1 MFAEAVLKTKSGKQA
16 FIIGA
21 ATLSLFAIL
30 IVLFFH
36 LGNQTV
42 YESKPFLA
50 VINIVFL
57 SVLPFA
63 VAYIS
68 SISYL
73 KSGLLQLLFLGGAM
87 IAFGICNLIAA
98 WGILSVNAPEWTNFL
113 VTIHNVGV
121 FSFAA
126 ITFAASIIASNRMLG
141 LAPNTNRRRILNIL
155 AAYVSAVILSICLAV
170 LTISNDIPPFVVS
183 GSFTLLRQSVL
194 VVTIMLLTFSSIIFG
209 KKYLSSKSSI
219 IYWYSLGLALI
230 AIGILGILIEPHLG
244 TALSWTGRATQYVG
258 CVFFAIAAL
267 SKLPKSGTEENWVEA
282 FGADRKQLT
291 HLFSKML
298 NGFAYHRIV
307 TNANGK
313 PIDYIYLEVND
324 AFENATGLKKE
335 NIIGK
340 KVTEVLPG
348 IEQDP
353 VGWIDIYGKVAQTG
367 EPVRF
372 KSQLQRLNKWFD
384 ISAYSPEKGYFITLF
399 DDITARR
406 KAEEDVREAEKRF
419 RIVIENSR
427 DGINLLDLKTGK
439 YVFMS
444 PAQVKLT
451 GFTEEEINNISAE
464 EAYERT
470 HPDDREITIAQQKK
484 VASGEDLI
492 EPVEYRWKVKSGE
505 YRWFSDSR
513 KLVRDEHGQPIA
525 MVGISRDITRRKK
538 IEEALIKNEEEYRSL
553 FSNMMD
559 GFAYGK
565 TIFDA
570 QGKPVD
576 FVYLKINDAF
586 EKITGLRKD
595 FVVGKKVT
603 EVIPGIEKLNPEL
616 FEIYGRV
623 AKTGRDEEFEIFFKP
638 FDMWLSM
645 SVYRPEEGFFAT
657 VFENI
662 TKRKESEAT
671 ILALNER
678 FKMAQ
683 HAAGV
688 GVWDWDIK
696 TGHIEWTTEMF
707 ELFGLDPK
715 ETVASFETWNS
726 VLHPEDKEKAGAK
739 INEALQTHSLL
750 DNEYRIVKP
759 DGQIIWINAKGIG
772 IYDQR
777 NEPIR
782 MSGICMD
789 ISERRKSEEKL
800 DEYRVN
806 LEKLVE
812 ERTKQLQE
820 KERLAAIGATAGMVG
835 HDIRNPL
842 QAITSDVFLAK
853 TELASIP
860 DSEEKKNA
868 LESIDEIEKNVDY
881 INKIVQ
887 DLQDYA
893 RPLNPKIEESDL
905 KSIVKALI
913 AKNGLPKNIK
923 VNVKIK
929 DDARKIRVD
938 SYYLNRIL
946 FNLVTNAV
954 QAMPNGGKLTIDAHK
969 EANDT
974 VLSVKDTG
982 VGIPQEIRD
991 KMFTL
996 MFTTKS
1002 KGQGFGLPVVKRMT
1016 ESLGGTVT
1024 FESQEG
1030 KGTTFTVRL
1039 PPKKS

>member
-1 MFAEAVLKTKSGKQA
+1 MFTEAVLKTKSGKQA
-16 FIIGA
+16 SIIGA
-21 ATLSLFAIL
+21 AVLSLFVIL

-57 SVLPFA
+57 SVLPFT

-98 WGILSVNAPEWTNFL
+98 WGIISVNTPEWTNFI

-121 FSFAA
+121 LSFAG
-126 ITFAASIIASNRMLG
+126 ITFAASIIASNRTLS
-141 LAPNTNRRRILNIL
+141 LAPNTNRRVLNIL
-155 AAYVSAVILSICLAV
+155 AAYVSAVILSIFLAV
-170 LTISNDIPPFVVS
+170 LTISNDIPPFVVT

-194 VVTIMLLTFSSIIFG
+194 VVTIVLLTFSSIIFA

-219 IYWYSLGLALI
+219 IYWYSLGLVLI
-230 AIGILGILIEPHLG
+230 ALGILGILIEPHLG
-244 TALSWTGRATQYVG
+244 TALSWTGRAAQYVG
-258 CVFFAIAAL
+258 CVFFAVTVL
-267 SKLPKSGTEENWVEA
+267 SKLPKSATDENWVEA
-282 FGADRKQLT
+282 FGSNRKQLT

-298 NGFAYHRIV
+298 NGFGYHRIV
-307 TNANGK
+307 TDAHGK
-313 PIDYIYLEVND
+313 PVNYVFLEVND

-353 VGWIDIYGKVAQTG
+353 VGWIDIYGKVALTG

-372 KSQLQRLNKWFD
+372 ENYLQRLNKWFN

-406 KAEEDVREAEKRF
+406 KAEEEVREAEKRF

-439 YVFMS
+439 YVFVS

-451 GFTEEEINNISAE
+451 GFTEEEINNVSAE

-470 HPDDREITIAQQKK
+470 HPDDREITITQQKK
-484 VASGEDLI
+484 VAAGEDAI

-525 MVGISRDITRRKK
+525 MVGISRDITKRKK
-538 IEEALIKNEEEYRSL
+538 IEEALSKNEEEYSSL

-559 GFAYGK
+559 GFAYCK
-565 TIFDA
+565 MIFDA

-576 FVYLKINDAF
+576 FIYLKINEAF
-586 EKITGLRKD
+586 EKITGLKRD

-603 EVIPGIEKLNPEL
+603 EVIPGIEKQNPEL

-623 AKTGRDEEFEIFFKP
+623 AKTRKDEEFEIFFKP
-638 FDMWLSM
+638 LDMWLSV
-645 SVYRPEEGFFAT
+645 SVYSPEEGFFAA
-657 VFENI
+657 VFENV
-662 TKRKESEAT
+662 TERKESEAA
-671 ILALNER
+671 LRSLNER
-678 FKMAQ
+678 FEMAQ

-696 TGHIEWTTEMF
+696 TDHVEWTAEMF
-707 ELFGLDPK
+707 RLFGLDPK
-715 ETVASFETWNS
+715 VTVASFETWNS

-739 INEALQTHSLL
+739 INEALNTHSLL
-750 DNEYRIVKP
+750 DNEYRIVRP
-759 DGQIIWINAKGIG
+759 DGQIIWINAMGIG

-789 ISERRKSEEKL
+789 ISERKKSEERL

-842 QAITSDVFLAK
+842 QAIVNDAYFAK
-853 TELASIP
+853 KELGKMP
-860 DSEEKKNA
+860 
-868 LESIDEIEKNVDY
+868 ESNHKESAIESLVEIERNIEY

-893 RPLNPKIEESDL
+893 RPLNPKIEENDL
-905 KSIVKALI
+905 KSIVETLI

-923 VNVKIK
+923 VNVKIM
-929 DDARKIRVD
+929 DNARKIKVD

-954 QAMPNGGKLTIDAHK
+954 QAMPNGGKLTIAAHK
-969 EANDT
+969 EANDI
-974 VLSVKDTG
+974 VLSVNDTG
-982 VGIPQEIRD
+982 VGIPQEIRN
-991 KMFTL
+991 KIFTL

-1030 KGTTFTVRL
+1030 KGTTFMLRL
-1039 PPKKS
+1039 PPKS